1 MQPIRWFQRT
11 APQFSTSRSGEIMA
25 TEKIHFVTGRL
36 AEPALRNILA
46 QIAPNTDPDRV
57 FAYSIDVLPIT
68 VAALMT
74 PKWIAKHI
82 SIPPGTDRI
91 ILPGYCEGDLAP
103 LKEVTELPIAIG
115 PKDLRRLGNFLGH
128 NSIKDS
134 FGDWDINI
142 IAEINHAPRLP
153 LKTIIEMADA
163 MRYDGATLIDVGCLP
178 GATWAGVGECVRLLK
193 SAGHRVSIDSLNPDE
208 ISAAAEAGAELVL
221 SVNSSNLQQA
231 CDWGI
236 EVVAIPDDI
245 RDISS
250 LEPTMEFLSK
260 HNVPFRID
268 PILEPI
274 GLGFTAS
281 IKRYIDAR
289 TRWPDVEIMMGVG
302 NLSELTDVDSA
313 GVNMLLISICQE
325 LGIRSVLT
333 TQVINWARSSVK
345 EIDIARRI
353 AWYSVNENVPPKRI
367 SEELVSLRDPHL
379 VQYDRE
385 QIETLAGN
393 IKDNNYRILAELNQ
407 IHLLGSGIHF
417 SGDDPFDLFDQL
429 ADTNPKNLDPSHAF
443 YLGYEMCKAMLA
455 LQLGKQYTQDEALK
469 WGHLTVEEKDRHRL
483 KKRKY

>member
-1 MQPIRWFQRT
+1 
-11 APQFSTSRSGEIMA
+11 MA

-36 AEPALRNILA
+36 AEPALRKILA
-46 QIAPNTDPDRV
+46 QIAPGAEPDKE
-57 FAYSIDVLPIT
+57 FTYSIDVLPIT

-74 PKWIAKHI
+74 PQWIAKHI
-82 SIPPGTDRI
+82 TVPPETDRI
-91 ILPGYCEGDLAP
+91 IMPGNCGGDLAP
-103 LKEVTELPIAIG
+103 LTAITDVPIAIG
-115 PKDLRRLGNFLGH
+115 PKDLRRLPEFFGKK
-128 NSIKDS
+128 SIKDS
-134 FGDWDINI
+134 FGDWDVDI
-142 IAEINHAPRLP
+142 IAEINHAPQLSI
-153 LKTIIEMADA
+153 KEIITMADA
-163 MRYDGATLIDVGCLP
+163 LRSDGATLIDVGCMP
-178 GATWAGVGECVRLLK
+178 NATWDGIGECVRALK
-193 SAGHRVSIDSLNPDE
+193 SEGHRVSVDSLNPDE
-208 ISAAAEAGAELVL
+208 ISAAAKAGAELVL
-221 SVNSSNLQQA
+221 SVNSSNRQQA
-231 CDWGI
+231 RDWGI

-245 RDISS
+245 RDLNS
-250 LEPTMEFLSK
+250 LGATMEFLSK

-289 TRWPDVEIMMGVG
+289 ARWPEVEIMMGVG
-302 NLSELTDVDSA
+302 NLTELTDVDSA

-325 LGIRSVLT
+325 LAIRSVLT

-353 AWYSVNENVPPKRI
+353 AWYSINENVPPKRI
-367 SEELVSLRDPHL
+367 SEELVSLRDPRL
-379 VQYDRE
+379 VQYDIE

-407 IHLLGSGIHF
+407 IHLLGSGIHL
-417 SGDDPFDLFDQL
+417 SGEDPFDLFDQL

-455 LQLGKQYTQDEALK
+455 LQLGKQYTQDESLK

>member
-1 MQPIRWFQRT
+1 
-11 APQFSTSRSGEIMA
+11 MA

-36 AEPALRNILA
+36 AEPALRKILA
-46 QIAPNTDPDRV
+46 QIAPGAEPDKE
-57 FAYSIDVLPIT
+57 FTYSIDVLPIT

-74 PKWIAKHI
+74 PQWIAKHI
-82 SIPPGTDRI
+82 TVPPETDRI
-91 ILPGYCEGDLAP
+91 IMPGNCGGDLAP
-103 LKEVTELPIAIG
+103 LTAITDVPIAIG
-115 PKDLRRLGNFLGH
+115 PKDLRRLPEFFGKK
-128 NSIKDS
+128 SIKDS
-134 FGDWDINI
+134 FGDWDIDI
-142 IAEINHAPRLP
+142 IAEINHAPQLSI
-153 LKTIIEMADA
+153 KEIITMADA
-163 MRYDGATLIDVGCLP
+163 LRSDGATLIDVGCMP
-178 GATWAGVGECVRLLK
+178 NATWDGIGECVRALK
-193 SAGHRVSIDSLNPDE
+193 SEGHRVSVDSLNPDE
-208 ISAAAEAGAELVL
+208 ISAAAKAGAELVL
-221 SVNSSNLQQA
+221 SVNSSNRQQA
-231 CDWGI
+231 RDWGI

-245 RDISS
+245 RDLNS
-250 LEPTMEFLSK
+250 LGPTMEFLSK

-289 TRWPDVEIMMGVG
+289 ARWPEVEIMMGVG
-302 NLSELTDVDSA
+302 NLTELTDVDSA

-325 LGIRSVLT
+325 LAIHSVLT

-353 AWYSVNENVPPKRI
+353 TWYSINENVPPKRI
-367 SEELVSLRDPHL
+367 SEELVSLRDPRL
-379 VQYDRE
+379 VQYDIE

-407 IHLLGSGIHF
+407 IHLLGSGIHL
-417 SGDDPFDLFDQL
+417 SGEDPFDLFDQL

-455 LQLGKQYTQDEALK
+455 LQLGKQYTQDESLK

>member
-1 MQPIRWFQRT
+1 
-11 APQFSTSRSGEIMA
+11 MA

-36 AEPALRNILA
+36 AETALRKILA
-46 QIAPNTDPDRV
+46 QIAPGTEPDKE

-82 SIPPGTDRI
+82 TIPPGTDRI
-91 ILPGYCEGDLAP
+91 VMPGYCGGDLAP
-103 LKEVTELPIAIG
+103 LKEITDLPIAIG
-115 PKDLRRLGNFLGH
+115 PKDLRRLPEFFGQK
-128 NSIKDS
+128 SIKDS
-134 FGDWDINI
+134 FGDWDIDI
-142 IAEINHAPRLP
+142 IAEINHAPQLSIEE
-153 LKTIIEMADA
+153 IIAMADA
-163 MRYDGATLIDVGCLP
+163 MWSSGATLIDVGCMP
-178 GATWAGVGECVRLLK
+178 GATWSGVGDCIKALK
-193 SAGHRVSIDSLNPDE
+193 SEGHRTSIDSLNPIE
-208 ISAAAEAGAELVL
+208 ISAAAKAGAELVL

-231 CDWGI
+231 PDWGI

-245 RDISS
+245 RDIDS

-274 GLGFTAS
+274 GLGFTHS

-289 TRWPDVEIMMGVG
+289 ARWPEVEIMMGVG
-302 NLSELTDVDSA
+302 NLTELRDVDSA
-313 GVNMLLISICQE
+313 GVNMLLIAICQE

-353 AWYSVNENVPPKRI
+353 AWYSINEKVPPKRI
-367 SEELVSLRDPHL
+367 SEDLVSLRDPRL
-379 VQYDRE
+379 VQYDLE
-385 QIETLAGN
+385 QIKTLAGN
-393 IKDNNYRILAELNQ
+393 IKDNNYRVLAELDQ
-407 IHLLGSGIHF
+407 IHLLGSGVHF

>member
-1 MQPIRWFQRT
+1 
-11 APQFSTSRSGEIMA
+11 MA

-36 AEPALRNILA
+36 AEPALRKILA
-46 QIAPNTDPDRV
+46 QIAPGAEPDKE
-57 FAYSIDVLPIT
+57 FTYSIDVLPIT

-74 PKWIAKHI
+74 PQWIAKHI
-82 SIPPGTDRI
+82 TVPPETDRI
-91 ILPGYCEGDLAP
+91 IMPGNCGGDLAP
-103 LKEVTELPIAIG
+103 LTAITDVPIAIG
-115 PKDLRRLGNFLGH
+115 PKDLRRLPEFFGKK
-128 NSIKDS
+128 SIKDS
-134 FGDWDINI
+134 FGDWDIDI
-142 IAEINHAPRLP
+142 IAEINHAPQLSI
-153 LKTIIEMADA
+153 KEIITMADA
-163 MRYDGATLIDVGCLP
+163 LRSDGATLIDVGCMP
-178 GATWAGVGECVRLLK
+178 NATWDGIGECVRALK
-193 SAGHRVSIDSLNPDE
+193 SEGHRVSVDSLNPDE
-208 ISAAAEAGAELVL
+208 ISAAAKAGAELVL
-221 SVNSSNLQQA
+221 SVNSSNRQQA
-231 CDWGI
+231 RDWGI

-245 RDISS
+245 RDLNS
-250 LEPTMEFLSK
+250 LGATMEFLSK

-289 TRWPDVEIMMGVG
+289 ARWPEVEIMMGVG
-302 NLSELTDVDSA
+302 NLTELTDVDSA

-325 LGIRSVLT
+325 LAIRSVLT

-353 AWYSVNENVPPKRI
+353 AWYSINENVPPKRI
-367 SEELVSLRDPHL
+367 SEELVSLRDPRL
-379 VQYDRE
+379 VQYDIE

-407 IHLLGSGIHF
+407 IHLLGSGIHL
-417 SGDDPFDLFDQL
+417 SGEDPFDLFDQL

-455 LQLGKQYTQDEALK
+455 LQLGKQYTQDESLK